1 MQEQVKERAGK
12 RHGARFWILLA
23 LVAIALLIVVSTLVS
38 RLRDKPATLVQ
49 TANFDEEVDYA
60 KGEIVD
66 YRFAFNAMQER
77 RISPVEENG
86 WRLILQA
93 LGPIAAGASPLADS
107 VPWEEFPT
115 SPESKDWFEKTWT
128 PLCEKFKLDPHVRPT
143 LIDHVSLSD
152 YVGKYGLTGDEPE
165 PDEDSFEF
173 GFYWEDNER
182 RPRRISTVDVSKK
195 LLGKPWTAA
204 EYPCAARWL
213 DENADYYDVLTK
225 AAHSPRL
232 AGWDFV
238 DEPSKGGFLF
248 SFGPFVPAVESFVEA
263 LRIRANYRIGSGD
276 LDGALDD
283 VETAVLFGR
292 ALLEN
297 ESILPAVIIVG
308 NRLLQ
313 QALAVR
319 LFANRNAAPTSEQIE
334 RAVALRSSF
343 YRDAHIDRIIESHR
357 KADETMLLA
366 TFEDLLLA
374 RRTEGGLEELADI
387 GCFSTAGLARAQ
399 ISLFLTRASI
409 NDGKTFRDFK
419 EEFLSDEFKPEKLA
433 NNWFIE
439 WKPLSYLGKT
449 SPEKRL
455 FQFHQ
460 ALLLE
465 CGQAPA
471 EELDDYFYA
480 LDCAF
485 KESTLALALL
495 AYEAEHGALPP
506 AFTTDANGAPLHS
519 WRVLILPYLGE
530 AEREL
535 YGKLRLDE
543 PWDSEANRAFHG
555 QAPEVFRHGTD
566 SGMTAFSV
574 LLGEDGLFDASGQGK
589 NLEELQKLP
598 DRDIASQYMIMQRA
612 DPICWMKP
620 DAELTV
626 DGFKSE
632 DGCDPAKFLK
642 GFRLGITQGVYAAR
656 ADGSVALISLGSTS
670 EEFERGLR
678 GAAAPD
684 SRARAEGE

>member
-1 MQEQVKERAGK
+1 MQEQVKERAAK
-12 RHGARFWILLA
+12 RHGAGFWILLA
-23 LVAIALLIVVSTLVS
+23 LVAVALLIVVSASVS
-38 RLRDKPATLVQ
+38 RLCDKPAKLVQ
-49 TANFDEEVDYA
+49 TENFDEEVDYA

-77 RISPVEENG
+77 RISPVAENG

-93 LGPIAAGASPLADS
+93 LGPIAAGALPLADS

-165 PDEDSFEF
+165 PDENSFEF
-173 GFYWEDNER
+173 GFFWENNER
-182 RPRRISTVDVSKK
+182 RPRRISEADVSKK
-195 LLGKPWTAA
+195 LLTEPWTAE
-204 EYPCAARWL
+204 EYPCAARWI

-232 AGWDFV
+232 ACWVFV
-238 DEPSKGGFLF
+238 EEPSKGGFLA
-248 SFGPFVPAVESFVEA
+248 SLAPFIRATSSFVEL
-263 LRIRANYRIGSGD
+263 LRIRAAYRIGSGD

-297 ESILPAVIIVG
+297 ESILPAEIIDG

-313 QALAVR
+313 QVLSVR
-319 LFANRNAAPTSEQIE
+319 LFANADAAPTAEQIE

-343 YRDAHIDRIIESHR
+343 YRDAHIDRIMESYR
-357 KADETMLLA
+357 KADETFLLA
-366 TFEDLLLA
+366 TFQDVILA
-374 RRTEGGLEELADI
+374 RRTERGLDELADI
-387 GCFSTAGLARAQ
+387 GCFSSAGLARAQ
-399 ISLFLTRASI
+399 ISLFLTRASL
-409 NDGKTFRDFK
+409 NDAKTFRDFK
-419 EEFLSDEFKPEKLA
+419 EFLPDEFELGSIEG
-433 NNWFIE
+433 NWFLISE
-439 WKPLSYLGKT
+439 PLSYLGKT
-449 SPEKRL
+449 PPKKRL
-455 FQFHQ
+455 FHFHQ
-460 ALLLE
+460 ALMLNN
-465 CGQAPA
+465 GQTPA
-471 EELDDYFYA
+471 EKLDDYFYA

-495 AYEAEHGALPP
+495 AYEADHGVLPP
-506 AFTTDANGAPLHS
+506 AFTADANGAPLHS

-555 QAPEVFRHGTD
+555 QAPEVFRLGTD
-566 SGMTAFSV
+566 PGYTAFSV

-589 NLEELQKLP
+589 NLDELRKLP
-598 DRDIASQYMIMQRA
+598 DRDIASQYAVIERA

-626 DGFKSE
+626 DGFKSG
-632 DGCDPAKFLK
+632 DGFDPAKFI
-642 GFRLGITQGVYAAR
+642 GEFHLGIMDGIYAAR
-656 ADGSVALISLGSTS
+656 ADGSVALISVGAPP

-678 GAAAPD
+678 GVAAPA
-684 SRARAEGE
+684 SEGE